1 MGIDLGQAIKINRLR
16 ANMTQADLANGII
29 SVSYLSKIENGS
41 AEPPNEVIELLGEK
55 LKLNTDYSEDDI
67 TDQSIIQWFKHL
79 LHYEV
84 DDSVILYNKI
94 KSNISNVFDNQL
106 LSLIEIH
113 KLYYYVLINNFT
125 EADGLIVSLHK
136 SSNKFTETEK
146 YYFYKFVAYYH
157 YSKLAYRKALD
168 FYQKAEKY
176 CKSDIFHKPEEIAD
190 LFYMIAC
197 SASKSR
203 QTHLSLLYS
212 IRALEY
218 YQSNYDLVKSANCHI
233 LLGISYR
240 RINDIEKAKESYNY
254 AIKIAKKLENNYI
267 LNLCHQNFGKVLSS
281 IGDSEEAINQY
292 LMSYE
297 LRKNSSIHKKLTT
310 ISSLMQE
317 YYSKGDMDNARIWM
331 ELGIDLSNGLKPS
344 ESIHVYE
351 FKVYKYLI
359 NGLDTSF
366 ESLITDHIIPFFN
379 EKQLHYEESK
389 YIKLIAKYYYSN
401 RKYKLAATYYKKLG
415 NIYFYP

>member
-29 SVSYLSKIENGS
+29 SVSYLSKIENGT
-41 AEPPNEVIELLGEK
+41 AEPPNEVLELLGEK
-55 LKLNTDYSEDDI
+55 LKLNSDYTGEEI
-67 TDQSIIQWFKHL
+67 TDQSVIQWFQHL
-79 LHYEV
+79 LRYEI
-84 DDSVILYNKI
+84 DDSILLYNKI
-94 KSNISNVFDNQL
+94 KNNISNVLDKQM

-113 KLYYYVLINNFT
+113 KLYYYVLINDLV
-125 EADGLIVSLHK
+125 EADSLIVSLQK
-136 SSNKFTETEK
+136 SSKKFTETEK
-146 YYFYKFVAYYH
+146 YYFFKFVGNYH
-157 YSKLAYRKALD
+157 YSKLAYRKALE
-168 FYQKAEKY
+168 YYKEAEKY
-176 CKSDIFHKPEEIAD
+176 WKSDLFHKSEEIAD
-190 LFYMIAC
+190 IFYMIAC

-218 YQSNYDLVKSANCHI
+218 YQSNYDLIKSANCHI

-254 AIKIAKKLENNYI
+254 AIKIAKKIGNNEI
-267 LNLCHQNFGKVLSS
+267 LILCHQNLGKVLSS
-281 IGDSEEAINQY
+281 IGDSAEAINQY

-297 LRKNSSIHKKLTT
+297 LRKDSSIHRKLTP

-317 YYSKGDMDNARIWM
+317 YYSYGDMENARIWM

-351 FKVYKYLI
+351 FKVYQYLI
-359 NGLDTSF
+359 NGLNTSF

-379 EKQLHYEESK
+379 ERQLHYEESK
-389 YIKLIAKYYYSN
+389 YIKLIAKYYYDN

-415 NIYFYP
+415 NIYFYS